1 MESTNYK
8 EQIESIITM
17 TFEAICRVYKTNREK
32 SNSLSKEDSRIVFPL
47 KRSKEIRVSEQELR
61 FVFVEQF
68 NKYCTNAKNNCNLF
82 YSIETPTQKEYNFS
96 NPNSKNQRSG
106 CIDLVIFN
114 SEGERICLI
123 EFKANNPP
131 IDNYK
136 KDFAKLD
143 KEDVELG
150 YFIQIV
156 ENSETTTVLNIEN
169 KIDDFKKQA
178 IYYCYCLKRGE
189 LILNK

>member
-1 MESTNYK
+1 MESNSYK
-8 EQIESIITM
+8 EQIESIISK
-17 TFEAICRVYKTNREK
+17 TFEAICRVYKTNREN
-32 SNSLSKEDSRIVFPL
+32 SNSLSEKDSRIVFPL

-68 NKYCTNAKNNCNLF
+68 NKYCSENSCNLF

-96 NPNSKNQRSG
+96 NPNSINQRSG

-123 EFKANNPP
+123 EFKANNPKE
-131 IDNYK
+131 DNYK
-136 KDFAKLD
+136 KDFIKLD
-143 KEDVELG
+143 NEDVELG

-169 KIDDFKKQA
+169 KIEYFKKQA

-189 LILNK
+189 LILKK